1 MIWILATRGA
11 STKLRSSPYTETAI
25 EGVHSI
31 VYRAGIEPVFYGP
44 WDGDIG
50 IPGTFA
56 RGGHRIAGY
65 VFSYDALVAH
75 TLFWIETP
83 VDLIVRYRAN
93 GQKRVRTFD
102 DVIFVGDATV
112 TVPNVNSGTSPLT
125 GVPFH
130 VQIPLDQRMSDFFT
144 DEVDS

>member
-1 MIWILATRGA
+1 M
-11 STKLRSSPYTETAI
+11 
-25 EGVHSI
+25 
-31 VYRAGIEPVFYGP
+31 
-44 WDGDIG
+44 
-50 IPGTFA
+50 
-56 RGGHRIAGY
+56 
-65 VFSYDALVAH
+65 
-75 TLFWIETP
+75 
-83 VDLIVRYRAN
+83 RYRAN

-112 TVPNVNSGTSPLT
+112 TVPNVNSGTSSLT